1 MRAFVRRTRRGYNL
15 LEVMFASLIL
25 VVTLAT
31 VARIQVNA
39 IRNSGEAELIVLGT
53 LLAQEKMAEVK
64 MLIEAEGLASD
75 DVHEAG
81 DFDDYGGDADLEFG
95 DDLDAFQWEYEVVEV
110 DFAISGD
117 LLSMMGGMDE
127 DMGGGGEDP
136 QSMAETAMSAMGI
149 TDDLI
154 TETLGQ
160 FIREVRVRVYWA
172 VDVETSEKRGK
183 IVEIVTHVISPK
195 GAFQSFGGNAA
206 GGAPGLSGG
215 TTGGGA
221 SSGGASGF
229 TGSIG
234 GGFGGGNR

>member
-1 MRAFVRRTRRGYNL
+1 MSRCVRRSRRGYNL

-75 DVHEAG
+75 DVHESG
-81 DFDDYGGDADLEFG
+81 DFDDYGGDADLDF
-95 DDLDAFQWEYEVVEV
+95 DKDLDGFRWEYEVVEV

-117 LLSMMGGMDE
+117 LLSMMGGMDDE
-127 DMGGGGEDP
+127 MGAAGGGEDP

-206 GGAPGLSGG
+206 GGAPAMSGG

-221 SSGGASGF
+221 TGF

-234 GGFGGGNR
+234 GGFSGGNR

>member
-1 MRAFVRRTRRGYNL
+1 MRRIFSRGRRGYNL
-15 LEVMFASLIL
+15 LEVMFASMIL

-39 IRNSGEAELIVLGT
+39 IRNSGEAELIVVGT

-64 MLIEAEGLASD
+64 MLIESEGLVSD
-75 DVHEAG
+75 DVHESG
-81 DFDDYGGDADLEFG
+81 DFDEYGDDSDLEFK
-95 DDLDAFQWEYEVVEV
+95 DELDSFRWEYEVVEV

-117 LLSMMGGMDE
+117 LLSMMGGMD
-127 DMGGGGEDP
+127 DDGTGASDSDP

-154 TETLGQ
+154 TETLGK

-195 GAFQSFGGNAA
+195 GAFQSFGGSEGGAA
-206 GGAPGLSGG
+206 GATG

-221 SSGGASGF
+221 SGGAAGF
-229 TGSIG
+229 TGAIG
-234 GGFGGGNR
+234 GGLGGQR